1 MVKIGGEFLSI
12 LQNLSVNISSLHL
25 IFYSISSGAILCA
38 LSSDIVMNSI
48 LGIIAILV
56 IAWLLSTDRKNIN
69 LRTVS
74 LAFVLQV
81 TFALLVLYVPA
92 GKEALNSVTQAVSN
106 LINYGQEGIA
116 FLFGGLAT
124 GGFTFA
130 INVLCIIIF
139 FSALISGLYHIG
151 LMPKVI
157 NVIGGGLQRLLSIGR
172 AESLSATANIFVGM
186 IEAPLVV
193 KPYLRHM
200 SDSQFFAV
208 MTGGLASVAGG
219 TLVGYASL
227 GVDLNFLI
235 AAAFMS
241 APAGLLMAKILVPE
255 TQQTSPDMELENV
268 DLPRAT
274 NVVEAMADGAMSGLK
289 IAVAVGATL
298 LAFVSVIAML
308 NGILGWFGG
317 LIGMELSFELV
328 LGYLFAPIAWLL
340 GIPWNEVITAGSLIG
355 TKVVVN
361 EFVAFIQL
369 MEVQDQL
376 SEHSQAIVIFALC
389 GFANISTMAMLIG
402 GLGSLVPERRSFI
415 SKYGFKAIAAGV
427 LANLMSAAV
436 AGVVLGL

>member
-1 MVKIGGEFLSI
+1 
-12 LQNLSVNISSLHL
+12 
-25 IFYSISSGAILCA
+25 
-38 LSSDIVMNSI
+38 MNSI
-48 LGIIAILV
+48 LGIIAILAL
-56 IAWLLSTDRKNIN
+56 AWLLSTNRKNIN
-69 LRTVS
+69 LKTVS
-74 LAFVLQV
+74 LAFALQI

-92 GKEALNSVTQAVSN
+92 GKEVLNNVTGAVSN

-130 INVLCIIIF
+130 INVLGIIVF

-157 NVIGGGLQRLLSIGR
+157 NVIGGGLQKLLGIGR

-193 KPYLRHM
+193 KPYLKQM
-200 SDSQFFAV
+200 TDSQFFAV

-255 TQQTSPDMELENV
+255 TEKIDAQVEMDNV
-268 DLPRAT
+268 DMPRAT
-274 NVVEAMADGAMSGLK
+274 NVVEAMADGAMSGLR

-298 LAFVSVIAML
+298 LAFISVIAML
-308 NGILGWFGG
+308 NGMLGWIGG
-317 LIGMELSFELV
+317 LVGMELSFELI
-328 LGYLFAPIAWLL
+328 LGYLFAPVAWLL
-340 GIPWNEVITAGSLIG
+340 GVPWSEAITAGSLIG
-355 TKVVVN
+355 NKVVVN

-369 MEVQDQL
+369 MEVKSQL
-376 SEHSQAIVIFALC
+376 SEHSQAIVTFALC

-415 SKYGFKAIAAGV
+415 SQYGFRAIAAGV
-427 LANLMSAAV
+427 MANLMSASI
-436 AGVVLGL
+436 AGVILSL

>member
-1 MVKIGGEFLSI
+1 
-12 LQNLSVNISSLHL
+12 
-25 IFYSISSGAILCA
+25 
-38 LSSDIVMNSI
+38 MNSI
-48 LGIIAILV
+48 LGIVAILFT
-56 IAWLLSTDRKNIN
+56 AWLLSTNRKKIN
-69 LRTVS
+69 LKTVS
-74 LAFVLQV
+74 LAFALQI

-92 GKEALNSVTQAVSN
+92 GKEALNSVTGAVSN

-130 INVLCIIIF
+130 INVLGIIIF

-157 NVIGGGLQRLLSIGR
+157 NLIGGGLQKLLGIGR

-193 KPYLRHM
+193 KPYLRQM
-200 SDSQFFAV
+200 TDSQFFAV
-208 MTGGLASVAGG
+208 MCGGLASVAGG

-241 APAGLLMAKILVPE
+241 APAGLLMAKMLVPE
-255 TQQTSPDMELENV
+255 TEAISSSTELDNADM
-268 DLPRAT
+268 PKAT
-274 NVVEAMADGAMSGLK
+274 NVVEAMADGAMSGLR

-298 LAFVSVIAML
+298 LAFISVIAML
-308 NGILGWFGG
+308 NGMLGWLGG
-317 LIGMELSFELV
+317 LVGIELSFELI
-328 LGYLFAPIAWLL
+328 LGYLFAPVAWLL
-340 GIPWNEVITAGSLIG
+340 GIPWSEAITAGSLIG
-355 TKVVVN
+355 NKIVVN

-369 MEVQDQL
+369 MDVKAQL
-376 SEHSQAIVIFALC
+376 SEHSQAIVTFALC

-402 GLGSLVPERRSFI
+402 GLGSLVPEKRPFI
-415 SKYGFKAIAAGV
+415 SKYGFRAIAAGV
-427 LANLMSAAV
+427 MANLMSASI
-436 AGVVLGL
+436 AGVILSL

>member
-1 MVKIGGEFLSI
+1 
-12 LQNLSVNISSLHL
+12 
-25 IFYSISSGAILCA
+25 
-38 LSSDIVMNSI
+38 MNSI
-48 LGIIAILV
+48 LGIVAILFT
-56 IAWLLSTDRKNIN
+56 AWLLSTNRKKIN
-69 LRTVS
+69 LKTVS
-74 LAFVLQV
+74 LAFALQI

-92 GKEALNSVTQAVSN
+92 GKEALNSVTGAVSN

-130 INVLCIIIF
+130 INVLGIIIF

-157 NVIGGGLQRLLSIGR
+157 NLIGGGLQKLLGIGR

-193 KPYLRHM
+193 KPYLKQM
-200 SDSQFFAV
+200 TDSQFFAV
-208 MTGGLASVAGG
+208 MCGGLASVAGG

-255 TQQTSPDMELENV
+255 TETISPSTELDNADM
-268 DLPRAT
+268 PKAT
-274 NVVEAMADGAMSGLK
+274 NVVEAMADGAMSGLR

-298 LAFVSVIAML
+298 LAFISVIAML
-308 NGILGWFGG
+308 NGMLGWVGSLVG
-317 LIGMELSFELV
+317 IELSFELI
-328 LGYLFAPIAWLL
+328 LGYLFAPVAWLL
-340 GIPWNEVITAGSLIG
+340 GIPWSEAITAGSLIG
-355 TKVVVN
+355 NKIVVN

-369 MEVQDQL
+369 MDVKAQL
-376 SEHSQAIVIFALC
+376 SEHSQAIVTFALC

-402 GLGSLVPERRSFI
+402 GLGSLVPEKRPFI
-415 SKYGFKAIAAGV
+415 SKYGFRAIAAGV
-427 LANLMSAAV
+427 MANLMSASI
-436 AGVVLGL
+436 AGVILSL